1 MLAAILAASTGCGDG
16 PSGRAAESPSQPT
29 TSAVVPLPTAAA
41 PAFPA
46 RVDRIFSAIPRDAEM
61 VGHLPGFRALRESGR
76 TGADLDAL
84 VKLVAKESA
93 PKVGLAPADVEAI
106 LRSLRGAAVF
116 GWLGAEED
124 EASLG
129 LMLLADDPSLVDG
142 ALRTLAFVET
152 EPHRFEGKLAGRQVH
167 AGWVREI
174 GLLVLSTKERLVDA
188 SFETLRGERPP
199 LQGPQVGSGPD
210 PLFLSLALSQ
220 QGGLVG
226 ADVTT
231 KLTVPFDGPA
241 LFELRASGE
250 KVPRVAEVI
259 GPSPHALAGRMPKG
273 AAFAT
278 GLSLT
283 RVEGKRLR
291 DLVAELARVDES
303 RRREWPSLADA
314 FVRLK
319 TSLSLADLD
328 AALGEE
334 ICVAGYLLDSGPKQG
349 GAEAFSKMTVVG
361 ALAVRDEQAARA
373 ALKHVGEEIKREQK
387 GTVLTPGK
395 LSVPVDGAVL
405 KVEVRKDV
413 VLFGVGRSADLDKKL
428 AAFGKDQVLASDPA
442 FAGQRKGGHA
452 TSHGFAFVDYGAMKT
467 LDPTFA
473 EATKLQALATWVDLG
488 LAPDPNGLSVTL
500 EAQGF
505 AAILGTTAAL
515 AVASVQRYLQ
525 SAKTAEAKVSVSAIA
540 RSAVMAFERE
550 SISGPTH
557 KLCRSAP
564 AVPAQVPRGTT
575 YRPVAEP
582 NQDFQTGSDSEGWR
596 CLRFDMTEPLR
607 FRYEYR
613 AGSGYKG
620 PARGGPNPGPNG
632 FEVSA
637 EGDLDGDGKTSLFTL
652 VGKPGPG
659 RTMVLSKELFV
670 VDELE

>member
-1 MLAAILAASTGCGDG
+1 
-16 PSGRAAESPSQPT
+16 
-29 TSAVVPLPTAAA
+29 
-41 PAFPA
+41 
-46 RVDRIFSAIPRDAEM
+46 
-61 VGHLPGFRALRESGR
+61 
-76 TGADLDAL
+76 
-84 VKLVAKESA
+84 
-93 PKVGLAPADVEAI
+93 
-106 LRSLRGAAVF
+106 
-116 GWLGAEED
+116 
-124 EASLG
+124 
-129 LMLLADDPSLVDG
+129 
-142 ALRTLAFVET
+142 
-152 EPHRFEGKLAGRQVH
+152 
-167 AGWVREI
+167 
-174 GLLVLSTKERLVDA
+174 
-188 SFETLRGERPP
+188 
-199 LQGPQVGSGPD
+199 
-210 PLFLSLALSQ
+210 
-220 QGGLVG
+220 
-226 ADVTT
+226 
-231 KLTVPFDGPA
+231 
-241 LFELRASGE
+241 
-250 KVPRVAEVI
+250 
-259 GPSPHALAGRMPKG
+259 
-273 AAFAT
+273 
-278 GLSLT
+278 
-283 RVEGKRLR
+283 
-291 DLVAELARVDES
+291 
-303 RRREWPSLADA
+303 
-314 FVRLK
+314 
-319 TSLSLADLD
+319 
-328 AALGEE
+328 
-334 ICVAGYLLDSGPKQG
+334 
-349 GAEAFSKMTVVG
+349 MTVVG

-373 ALKHVGEEIKREQK
+373 ALKHLGEEIKREQK

-488 LAPDPNGLSVTL
+488 LAPDPNGLAVTL

-550 SISGPTH
+550 SVSGPTH
-557 KLCRSAP
+557 KLCRSAT
-564 AVPAQVPRGTT
+564 AVPAQVPQGTT

-582 NQDFQTGSDSEGWR
+582 NRDFQTGSDSEGWR
-596 CLRFDMTEPLR
+596 CLRFDMTEPVR

-659 RTMVLSKELFV
+659 GTIQLSKELFV
-670 VDELE
+670 ADELE